1 MKKPNNLIIRNI
13 TPAEMGFVVDWAARE
28 GWNPGL
34 RDAECFLAEDTSGYF
49 IAEAD
54 GKPVGCIF
62 GINFSAD
69 LCMGGVFIVN
79 PEYRGGRI
87 GVELTKR
94 AALHAGNRTVGFD
107 AVESKVKNYSFF
119 GFKPAYKIVR
129 YEMPARPAGK
139 DIETVDL
146 TAYPFDKFTVYDRR
160 FFPADRSR
168 LMGEW
173 IKQKPTG
180 AALGVVINGAL
191 AGYGVI
197 RKANHG
203 YRVEPLYADNP
214 GIAEDLLLAL
224 VGRVESGAP
233 VYINIPLP
241 NSDARALVQKYGMK
255 PAIPLVRMYNR
266 VITET
271 ASLANIYSQMG

>member
-1 MKKPNNLIIRNI
+1 MKKPGSLIIRNI
-13 TPAEMGFVVDWAARE
+13 TPAEMEFVVALAARE

-54 GKPVGCIF
+54 GKPAGCIF

-69 LCMGGVFIVN
+69 LCMGGAFIVS

-94 AALHAGNRTVGFD
+94 AALHAGKRTVGFD
-107 AVESKVKNYSFF
+107 AVEYKVKNYRFF
-119 GFKPAYKIVR
+119 GFIPAYKIVR
-129 YEMPARPAGK
+129 YEMPARPAAK
-139 DIETVDL
+139 DIKTVDL
-146 TAYPFDKFTVYDRR
+146 TAYPFDKFNAYDGR

-168 LMGEW
+168 LMAEW
-173 IKQKPTG
+173 LKQKPSG
-180 AALGVVINGAL
+180 AALGIIINSQL

-197 RKANHG
+197 RKAYHG
-203 YRVEPLYADNP
+203 YRIEPLYADSRE
-214 GIAEDLLLAL
+214 IAEDLLLAL
-224 VGRVESGAP
+224 VGRVEPGAP

-241 NSDARALVQKYGMK
+241 NNNACALAEKYEMK
-255 PAIPLVRMYNR
+255 PVIPLVRMYNR
-266 VITET
+266 VMPENT
-271 ASLANIYSQMG
+271 SLVNIYSQMG